1 MAVTRA
7 RHGSERS
14 SSTSSSPDDD
24 DDDMRALLIT
34 AALASAILSAA
45 QGAPLSLPHAAHP
58 DRVREAFLGFVHRH
72 GKEYVNDETEMKYR
86 MGVFAENLAAIEE
99 SNAVNTFYSEVNEFA
114 DETWEEFSA
123 RLLDPQADCSATT
136 SEEHEVFLGRHHHRY
151 PESRDWRDLGVVSP
165 VKNQGRCG
173 SCWTFS
179 ATGALEA
186 AYALE
191 FGSILSLSEQ
201 QILDCAVAFD
211 NWGCSGGWPQHAM
224 AYVKFNGG
232 IDLEASPRVRYIDYH
247 VRLTLFSPAGLLPLL
262 GPQWHLLRVQARGG
276 RRLRGKGREHHR
288 G

>member
-45 QGAPLSLPHAAHP
+45 HGAPLSLPHAAHP
-58 DRVREAFLGFVHRH
+58 DRVREAFLGFVNKH

-179 ATGALEA
+179 TTGALEA

-201 QILDCAVAFD
+201 QLIDCAQAFD
-211 NWGCSGGWPQHAM
+211 NHGCSGGLPSHA
-224 AYVKFNGG
+224 F
-232 IDLEASPRVRYIDYH
+232 E
-247 VRLTLFSPAGLLPLL
+247 
-262 GPQWHLLRVQARGG
+262 
-276 RRLRGKGREHHR
+276 
-288 G
+288 

>member
-1 MAVTRA
+1 
-7 RHGSERS
+7 
-14 SSTSSSPDDD
+14 
-24 DDDMRALLIT
+24 MRPVPALLLIGT
-34 AALASAILSAA
+34 LAVAA
-45 QGAPLSLPHAAHP
+45 HAAHGARSLAVGTAHP
-58 DRVREAFLGFVHRH
+58 AAVKEMFLDFVQRY
-72 GKEYVNDETEMKYR
+72 GKEYVNDEVEMAYR

-99 SNAVNTFYSEVNEFA
+99 SNARNTFYSEVNEFA

-179 ATGALEA
+179 TTGALEA

-201 QILDCAVAFD
+201 QLIDCAQAFD
-211 NWGCSGGWPQHAM
+211 NHGCSGGLPSHA
-224 AYVKFNGG
+224 F
-232 IDLEASPRVRYIDYH
+232 E
-247 VRLTLFSPAGLLPLL
+247 
-262 GPQWHLLRVQARGG
+262 
-276 RRLRGKGREHHR
+276 
-288 G
+288 

>member
-1 MAVTRA
+1 MRT
-7 RHGSERS
+7 ERS
-14 SSTSSSPDDD
+14 QHKRTLCSIDDDDDD

-58 DRVREAFLGFVHRH
+58 DRVREAFLGFVNKH

-123 RLLDPQADCSATT
+123 RLWTRHSHHHHHHQEQPHCNPKPDGQSPSPA
-136 SEEHEVFLGRHHHRY
+136 GRHHHHHHHHRRRRY

-201 QILDCAVAFD
+201 QLIDCAQAFD
-211 NWGCSGGWPQHAM
+211 NHGCSGGLPSHA
-224 AYVKFNGG
+224 F
-232 IDLEASPRVRYIDYH
+232 E
-247 VRLTLFSPAGLLPLL
+247 
-262 GPQWHLLRVQARGG
+262 
-276 RRLRGKGREHHR
+276 
-288 G
+288 